1 MEAMD
6 EAFATALPGAAMEAA
21 PAITQLL
28 AMVTLAAATH
38 PSVLGVM
45 AVAATHPL
53 FLVVAMAMAMA
64 TAQVATS
71 QSAMAVATL
80 MVAVA
85 ASPTSPAATAVMDP
99 SVAASV
105 MTPVAIVLGA
115 TLLAGGT
122 AAVASVGPAKA

>member
-53 FLVVAMAMAMA
+53 FLVVAMAMLWL
-64 TAQVATS
+64 QHR
-71 QSAMAVATL
+71 L
-80 MVAVA
+80 L
-85 ASPTSPAATAVMDP
+85 PANRLWQWLHLWWP
-99 SVAASV
+99 S
-105 MTPVAIVLGA
+105 LH
-115 TLLAGGT
+115 LL
-122 AAVASVGPAKA
+122 PALRLQQLWIPAWQHLL